1 MSRAP
6 VARGAAARAAACAV
20 LAVAAACDRPPA
32 RAGGEHAGAAAA
44 DTGWVVTADGYGP
57 IRVGASLATAA
68 SALGA
73 PLVLPAADLVTE
85 HCGHVVVPRG
95 PAGVRLMVVDDTVA
109 RVEVET
115 RGVRTAAGDQVG
127 DTEAAVLARHGGR
140 ARVEPHA
147 YTGPE
152 GHYVVVTT
160 PGDTTRQIVFE
171 TDGRLV
177 TMYRAGRLPAVAYI
191 EGCL

>member
-1 MSRAP
+1 
-6 VARGAAARAAACAV
+6 
-20 LAVAAACDRPPA
+20 
-32 RAGGEHAGAAAA
+32 
-44 DTGWVVTADGYGP
+44 
-57 IRVGASLATAA
+57 
-68 SALGA
+68 
-73 PLVLPAADLVTE
+73 
-85 HCGHVVVPRG
+85 
-95 PAGVRLMVVDDTVA
+95 
-109 RVEVET
+109 
-115 RGVRTAAGDQVG
+115 
-127 DTEAAVLARHGGR
+127 
-140 ARVEPHA
+140 VEPHA